1 MINSNNNNR
10 YLHFGGGKS
19 QIYNLL
25 QIHNV
30 TVVINKI
37 LMINT
42 KLRLLVRDASIA
54 AFLCF
59 GLMFSSC
66 GNTLPTEDTTIPS
79 QIDTPRGTSGESQ
92 DSTGNH
98 DIGGWGDGD
107 SGDLTITST
116 PDDSTDVDI
125 TIDPNDWEDTDSV
138 DFNFG

>member
-10 YLHFGGGKS
+10 YLQIGGGKS

-30 TVVINKI
+30 TVVISKI

-66 GNTLPTEDTTIPS
+66 GNSLPLPS
-79 QIDTPRGTSGESQ
+79 EQPTSQEENSRGTEGAAQ
-92 DSTGNH
+92 DSTDTH
-98 DIGGWGDGD
+98 AIDSWGDGD
-107 SGDLTITST
+107 SGEIIITS
-116 PDDSTDVDI
+116 D
-125 TIDPNDWEDTDSV
+125 NDGWEDPDSV
-138 DFNFG
+138 NFDFGA